1 MKLVRLISLYI
12 LNSYQRKGY
21 LLKKILRFKS
31 IKTYIIFSLVFDTCF
46 SLFLVYLLSRFLL
59 PSYENLF
66 VITVLILSC
75 YHVITVVT
83 KSKQQ
88 LDKEYL
94 ISHFMSYVND
104 KYTLIKKV
112 ILIDWMMGLFHSLTA
127 LIPISFFILFE
138 TKEYS
143 YFPLFILVHIT
154 LFSLNLLFKS
164 SAQKKWFSTIVHM
177 VLKGVLGLITYTGA
191 SIFINIIA
199 ITRRNIDV
207 YGYKLTAISNLNNQT
222 NDIFI
227 HSSIYEFYK
236 KMEEIYNNYIHFNGV
251 VIAIGILFVLS
262 LIVFKYSR
270 NFKDRYFKIKCIDGL
285 YKGLNKN
292 HYYTFADYYT
302 LKNMS
307 NSFKN
312 NPLDLYL
319 TGELAMS
326 IGISLAIAQY
336 VHNEI
341 LIMLI
346 MFFQLHLIFKG
357 VIGTTSHVYSKV
369 FKFEQECSLL
379 SLFHLHDIK
388 KADILFSKYELLKRT
403 SSIYLLINI
412 SIFLIATIFIS
423 LQQTLALLIVVV
435 PFGLMKNEYIL
446 YSLRTNFDVF
456 AMLSSEKNPPEI
468 SKLNEFNGYTLIAT
482 SNNMLSRL
490 IMQFVVLGFILIG
503 AFKLVSGI
511 SWVYILFV
519 VCLAIFI
526 QVIISNRDYK
536 SFKLIKKAILN
547 HRRKKETL

>member
-1 MKLVRLISLYI
+1 MNILKLVGLHI

-21 LLKKILRFKS
+21 LLKKLLRFKS
-31 IKTYIIFSLVFDTCF
+31 IKKYIAFSLIFDTCF

-59 PSYENLF
+59 PSYETIF
-66 VITVLILSC
+66 VIIALILST
-75 YHVITVVT
+75 YHVISIVA

-112 ILIDWMMGLFHSLTA
+112 IIIDWMVGLFHSLTA

-143 YFPLFILVHIT
+143 YFPLLILVHVT

-164 SAQKKWFSTIVHM
+164 SAQKKWFSTIIHII
-177 VLKGVLGLITYTGA
+177 LKGVLGLVTYAGA
-191 SIFINIIA
+191 SIFINIIS
-199 ITRRNIDV
+199 ITRRNIDL
-207 YGYKLTAISNLNNQT
+207 YGYKLKAISNLNDQT
-222 NDIFI
+222 NDILT
-227 HSSIYEFYK
+227 HSSIYQFYK
-236 KMEEIYNNYIHFNGV
+236 KIEGLYNNYINFSGV
-251 VIAIGILFVLS
+251 AIAIGMLFILS

-270 NFKDRYFKIKCIDGL
+270 NFKDRHFKIKFSDNL
-285 YKGLNKN
+285 YNGLNKD

-307 NSFKN
+307 TSLKN

-326 IGISLAIAQY
+326 IGISLATVQY

-341 LIMLI
+341 LIILI

-369 FKFEQECSLL
+369 FKFEQECSML
-379 SLFHLHDIK
+379 SLFNIHDIK
-388 KADILFSKYELLKRT
+388 KSDILLSKYELLKRT
-403 SSIYLLINI
+403 STLYLLINLL
-412 SIFLIATIFIS
+412 IFLIATILIS
-423 LQQTLALLIVVV
+423 PKQSLALLIVLL
-435 PFGLMKNEYIL
+435 PFLFMKNEYVL

-490 IMQFVVLGFILIG
+490 IMQFVVLGFILTG
-503 AFKLVSGI
+503 TFKLVSGM
-511 SWVYILFV
+511 SWIYILFI

-536 SFKLIKKAILN
+536 SFKLNKKQ
-547 HRRKKETL
+547 